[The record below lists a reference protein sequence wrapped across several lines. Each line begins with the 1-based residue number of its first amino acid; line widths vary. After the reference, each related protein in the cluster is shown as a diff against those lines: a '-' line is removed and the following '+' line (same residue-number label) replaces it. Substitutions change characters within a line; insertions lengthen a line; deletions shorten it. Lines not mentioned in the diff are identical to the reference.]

1 MCATTCTPLAAAG
14 SRRAMSLDALRCLSG
29 CPANRAAQAPSAL
42 RTFGLKLEPRTGAS
56 RRDSSTPSSLLRR
69 MRPETD
75 ACPIGTRGA
84 AVAGLASCQY
94 RVPRMS
100 ARRRRGA
107 ATGGSP
113 VGRSCIC
120 LPRAAR
126 RDRGWR
132 RDETIS
138 CLHEKRCVAAGTVDD
153 AEWLSHAVGLRLPM
167 GQAAHWRDRSYLG
180 LRCRPAASCG
190 CPTV

>member
-1 MCATTCTPLAAAG
+1 MQNVTKSA
-14 SRRAMSLDALRCLSG
+14 S
-29 CPANRAAQAPSAL
+29 RAASWGGPAVRQRVCSADVNQGSHPARGTLAPA
-42 RTFGLKLEPRTGAS
+42 
-56 RRDSSTPSSLLRR
+56 SSLPRR